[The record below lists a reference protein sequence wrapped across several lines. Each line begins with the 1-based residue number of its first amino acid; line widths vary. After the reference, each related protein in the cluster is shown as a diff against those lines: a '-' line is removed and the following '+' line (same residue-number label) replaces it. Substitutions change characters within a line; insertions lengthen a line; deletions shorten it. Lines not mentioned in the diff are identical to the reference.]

1 MGSIKGNIQI
11 VKLIMLIIA
20 FNLTYSG
27 IKAQQLYPANFD
39 LGTLNGTNG
48 FRIPGILN
56 GSLTGSEVDFIGD
69 INNDGFDDIAI
80 GAQYASFNGFT
91 RAGTV
96 YVVFGSSTGFGADFD
111 ILSLNGTNGFIIEGI
126 ENEERIGSSISGIG
140 DVNGDGIDDFIT
152 AGDIDA
158 LVIYG
163 SSSTFVASIDKNDL
177 NGSNGFIIESNRFNE
192 VAGLGDVNGDGI
204 SDFIVGPVF
213 TSTDTLVI
221 FGRTSNFPGSFD
233 QSWID
238 GSNGFRIDGYSST
251 LRASYLVGSAGD
263 VNNDGFNDIILGDWS
278 IGSGSF
284 QERTHVLFGRSSFD
298 PIVDVDGTLDGSNG
312 FTIQHTGGSF
322 LAYVGLLG
330 DINNDNIDDIFSEG
344 LAIYGSSDAFPA
356 NFDVSDINGSN
367 GFNLPA
373 ISVAASIG
381 DINRDGIDDFVSTFG
396 SNGSNPIAY
405 VVFGSSTGFPD
416 PIDETTLNG
425 NNGFIIEGLSGGS
438 GRPVDGGGDFN
449 GDGISDFILGNRRAT
464 NGEAYVVFGGDHYAI
479 PLNTGYPQAIDE
491 TLSGFTL
498 VVNGPET
505 GTIHYAIYPGNFSGT
520 PDHDDILNG
529 TGATTNDNFLM
540 DLANTDIEEIISSLM
555 SDTVYDV
562 YLFLEDGV
570 GNQGEIYH
578 IDNVR
583 TLSPTPSV
591 NLSVSS
597 DTGTEAAG
605 TVITV
610 TATSSTA
617 VVGDQTIDLAASGIG
632 ITATDFTLSGTT
644 ITITDGMTTGT
655 VTFTIVDDAVVE
667 GTETATLTISNPSTG
682 IVLGTT
688 IEQDVVITDND
699 SAPLPTVNLSVSS
712 NTGTEAA
719 GTVITVT
726 ATSTTAVMGDQT
738 IDLAASGIG
747 ITASDFILSGTTI
760 TILDGMTTGTVTFTI
775 VDDTDVE
782 GTETARLTIS
792 NPSTGIVLG
801 ITTEQDVVI
810 TDNDSAPI
818 PTVNL
823 SVSSNTGTEA
833 TGTVITVTATSSA
846 AVVGDQTIDL
856 AASGI
861 GITSSDFTL
870 STTTITI
877 LDGMT
882 TGTATFTILDDTDIE
897 GTETARLTISNPSTG
912 IVLGT
917 TTEQDVVIT
926 DNDSAPLPTVNLS
939 VSSNT
944 GTEAAGTVI
953 TVTATSSA
961 AVVGDQTIDLATTG
975 TGITASDFI
984 LSGTTIT
991 IADGTTTGTV
1001 TFTIEDD
1008 TDIEGTE
1015 TATLTI
1021 SNPSS
1026 GITLGGTTTQDVD
1039 ITDNDFAPLPTVS
1052 LSVSSD
1058 TGTEA
1063 AGTVITVTA
1072 TSSTAVMGDQTIDL
1086 AASGIGITASD
1097 FILSGTTI
1105 TIADGTTTG
1114 TATFTIVDDTDIEG
1128 TETATLT
1135 ISNPSSGITLGGTTT
1150 QDVDITDND
1159 FAPLPT
1165 VNLSVSANVGTEAAG
1180 TVITVTATSTTAVMG
1195 DQTIDLATT
1204 GTGITASDFTLSGTT
1219 ITIAD
1224 GMTTGTVTF
1233 TIEDDT
1239 DIEGTETATLT
1250 ISNPSSGITL
1260 GGTTTQDVDITDNDF
1275 APLPTVNLSVSSNTG
1290 TEAAGTVITV
1300 TATSSAAVV
1309 GDQTIDLATT
1319 GTGITASDFTLS
1331 GTTITIADGMTTGTV
1346 TFTIEDDTDIEGT
1359 ETATLTISNPSSG
1372 ITLGGTTTQDVDITD
1387 NDFAP
1392 LPTVNLSVSSNTGT
1406 EAAGTVI
1413 TVTATSSAA
1422 VVGDQTID
1430 LATTGTG
1437 ITASDFILSGTTI
1450 TIADGTTTGTVTF
1463 TIEDDTDIEGT
1474 ETARLTI
1481 SNPST
1486 GIVLGTTIEQD
1497 VVITDNDSA
1506 PIPTVNLSVSANV
1519 GTEAAGTVITV
1530 TATSSTAVVGNQTVD
1545 LVTKGV
1551 GITSSDFILSTTTIT
1566 ILDGMTTGTATFTI
1580 VDDTDVEGTEM
1591 VRLAIR
1597 NPSTGIVLGTT
1608 TEQDVVIEDNDFV
1621 ECDIEAGEDQEIV
1634 QGQEIQLDAVV
1645 SNPGTLTWLPS
1656 EGLNNSSIAN
1666 PIASPTETTTYTLF
1680 FTGNDGCTAED
1691 MVTVYVTPLEEDET
1705 GYGFSP
1711 DGDGINEYWEIH
1723 GIDNYPNNRVL
1734 IYNRW
1739 GDLVFETEGY
1749 NNTSRVFR
1757 GIANRKRSIGGGKLP
1772 EGTYFFDIK
1781 IEGIHNLKKETGFL
1795 VLKR

>member
-1 MGSIKGNIQI
+1 MGSIKRKIWI
-11 VKLIMLIIA
+11 LKFIILVITL
-20 FNLTYSG
+20 NLTNSS
-27 IKAQQLYPANFD
+27 INAQQLYPANFD
-39 LGTLNGTNG
+39 LTTLDGGNG

-69 INNDGFDDIAI
+69 INNDGLDDIAI
-80 GAQYASFNGFT
+80 GAQFASFNGFT

-96 YVVFGSSTGFGADFD
+96 YVVFGSSTGFDADFD

-126 ENEERIGSSISGIG
+126 EDEERIGSSISGIG

-396 SNGSNPIAY
+396 GNGSNPIAY

-505 GTIHYAIYPGNFSGT
+505 GTIHYAVYPGNFSGT

-555 SDTVYDV
+555 SDAVYDV

-610 TATSSTA
+610 TATSS
-617 VVGDQTIDLAASGIG
+617 
-632 ITATDFTLSGTT
+632 
-644 ITITDGMTTGT
+644 
-655 VTFTIVDDAVVE
+655 
-667 GTETATLTISNPSTG
+667 
-682 IVLGTT
+682 
-688 IEQDVVITDND
+688 
-699 SAPLPTVNLSVSS
+699 
-712 NTGTEAA
+712 
-719 GTVITVT
+719 
-726 ATSTTAVMGDQT
+726 
-738 IDLAASGIG
+738 
-747 ITASDFILSGTTI
+747 
-760 TILDGMTTGTVTFTI
+760 
-775 VDDTDVE
+775 
-782 GTETARLTIS
+782 
-792 NPSTGIVLG
+792 
-801 ITTEQDVVI
+801 
-810 TDNDSAPI
+810 
-818 PTVNL
+818 
-823 SVSSNTGTEA
+823 
-833 TGTVITVTATSSA
+833 A
-846 AVVGDQTIDL
+846 AV
-856 AASGI
+856 
-861 GITSSDFTL
+861 
-870 STTTITI
+870 
-877 LDGMT
+877 
-882 TGTATFTILDDTDIE
+882 
-897 GTETARLTISNPSTG
+897 
-912 IVLGT
+912 
-917 TTEQDVVIT
+917 
-926 DNDSAPLPTVNLS
+926 
-939 VSSNT
+939 
-944 GTEAAGTVI
+944 AG
-953 TVTATSSA
+953 A
-961 AVVGDQTIDLATTG
+961 QTIDLATTG
-975 TGITASDFI
+975 TGITA
-984 LSGTTIT
+984 
-991 IADGTTTGTV
+991 A
-1001 TFTIEDD
+1001 
-1008 TDIEGTE
+1008 
-1015 TATLTI
+1015 
-1021 SNPSS
+1021 
-1026 GITLGGTTTQDVD
+1026 
-1039 ITDNDFAPLPTVS
+1039 
-1052 LSVSSD
+1052 
-1058 TGTEA
+1058 
-1063 AGTVITVTA
+1063 
-1072 TSSTAVMGDQTIDL
+1072 
-1086 AASGIGITASD
+1086 
-1097 FILSGTTI
+1097 
-1105 TIADGTTTG
+1105 
-1114 TATFTIVDDTDIEG
+1114 
-1128 TETATLT
+1128 
-1135 ISNPSSGITLGGTTT
+1135 
-1150 QDVDITDND
+1150 
-1159 FAPLPT
+1159 
-1165 VNLSVSANVGTEAAG
+1165 
-1180 TVITVTATSTTAVMG
+1180 
-1195 DQTIDLATT
+1195 
-1204 GTGITASDFTLSGTT
+1204 DFTLSGTT

-1233 TIEDDT
+1233 TIEDDAVV
-1239 DIEGTETATLT
+1239 EGTETATLT
-1250 ISNPSSGITL
+1250 ISNPSSGIML
-1260 GGTTTQDVDITDNDF
+1260 GTTTTQDVVITDNDI
-1275 APLPTVNLSVSSNTG
+1275 PSVNLSVSSDTG

-1300 TATSSAAVV
+1300 TATSSSAVV

-1319 GTGITASDFTLS
+1319 GTGITATDFTLSGTRITIADGMTTGTVTFTIVDDTDVEGTETATLTISNPSSGIMLGTTTTQDVVITDNDIPSVNLSVSSDTGTEAAGTVITVTATSSSAVVGDQTIDLATTGTGITATDFTLS

-1346 TFTIEDDTDIEGT
+1346 TFTIVDDTDVEGT
-1359 ETATLTISNPSSG
+1359 ETATLTISTPSSG
-1372 ITLGGTTTQDVDITD
+1372 ITLG
-1387 NDFAP
+1387 
-1392 LPTVNLSVSSNTGT
+1392 
-1406 EAAGTVI
+1406 
-1413 TVTATSSAA
+1413 
-1422 VVGDQTID
+1422 
-1430 LATTGTG
+1430 
-1437 ITASDFILSGTTI
+1437 TI
-1450 TIADGTTTGTVTF
+1450 TT
-1463 TIEDDTDIEGT
+1463 
-1474 ETARLTI
+1474 
-1481 SNPST
+1481 
-1486 GIVLGTTIEQD
+1486 QD
-1497 VVITDNDSA
+1497 VVITDND
-1506 PIPTVNLSVSANV
+1506 
-1519 GTEAAGTVITV
+1519 
-1530 TATSSTAVVGNQTVD
+1530 
-1545 LVTKGV
+1545 
-1551 GITSSDFILSTTTIT
+1551 
-1566 ILDGMTTGTATFTI
+1566 
-1580 VDDTDVEGTEM
+1580 
-1591 VRLAIR
+1591 LAIC
-1597 NPSTGIVLGTT
+1597 T
-1608 TEQDVVIEDNDFV
+1608 
-1621 ECDIEAGEDQEIV
+1621 IEAGEDQEIV
-1634 QGQEIQLDAVV
+1634 EGQEIQLNAMV
-1645 SNPGTLTWLPS
+1645 SNPGTLIWSPS
-1656 EGLNNSSIAN
+1656 RGLSNTNITDPIAN
-1666 PIASPTETTTYTLF
+1666 PTETTTYTLL
-1680 FTGNDGCTAED
+1680 FTGTDGCTAED
-1691 MVTVYVTPLEEDET
+1691 MVTVFVTPLEEDQT
-1705 GYGFSP
+1705 RYGFSP
-1711 DGDGINEYWEIH
+1711 DDDGINEYWEIN
-1723 GIDNYPNNRVL
+1723 GIDNYPNNKVL

-1739 GDLVFETEGY
+1739 GDLVFEVDGY

-1757 GIANRKRSIGGGKLP
+1757 GIANRKRSLGGDKLP

-1781 IEGIHNLKKETGFL
+1781 IEGAHNLKKETGFL